1 MLHVVT
7 DCLDQWQVPV
17 YQCWWS
23 CLIDSG
29 FRPHHLIPATIWWY
43 RGPLCYSEHLILSL
57 LCIHCSL
64 PVPVNEFKTLHIRLI
79 GNYTAVSV
87 FTSFV
92 KWAGIFQFICCNI
105 YKLFNPCTHAPSPQL
120 GMFFYLVLL
129 SPISQKIFLI
139 IIFVFK
145 SYY

>member
-57 LCIHCSL
+57 LCIHGSL
-64 PVPVNEFKTLHIRLI
+64 PVPVNEFKTLHVRLI

-105 YKLFNPCTHAPSPQL
+105 YKLFNPCTDAPNV
-120 GMFFYLVLL
+120 FLL
-129 SPISQKIFLI
+129 SAAVTNFTENLSDIHFC
-139 IIFVFK
+139 FK
-145 SYY
+145 NYH